1 MCYDKRR
8 SARLYELTVL
18 NLCTCYF
25 KASFINFY
33 LLFVFILKAK
43 FQNMGSNYDS
53 FYATQRVH
61 FVKLKRSRGKSIH
74 ESFTNP
80 NQIFKDSIFLMSQPY
95 WIQVWPSKKL
105 AIFGSIQIIQLRFN
119 IISQIWV
126 HSKKSVLT

>member
-8 SARLYELTVL
+8 SARRYELTVP

-33 LLFVFILKAK
+33 LFFLFLTVK
-43 FQNMGSNYDS
+43 FQNMGSNNDS

-61 FVKLKRSRGKSIH
+61 FVKWKRSRGKSIH
-74 ESFTNP
+74 KSFTNP
-80 NQIFKDSIFLMSQPY
+80 NQIFKDSVFLMSQPY